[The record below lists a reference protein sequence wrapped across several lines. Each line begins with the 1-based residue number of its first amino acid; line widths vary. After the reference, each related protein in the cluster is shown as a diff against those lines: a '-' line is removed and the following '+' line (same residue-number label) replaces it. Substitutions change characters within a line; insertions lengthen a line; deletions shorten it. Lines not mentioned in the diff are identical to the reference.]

1 MSRTS
6 IYHALGLHMHQPP
19 GNLRLMIEANP
30 WEAEQIIRCYER
42 PARYALQYK
51 DVARLHVGFS
61 GVLLEQLMDPGIID
75 RYRHILDIPEALAR
89 YAEADNIE
97 LIGMGYYH
105 PIFPLIPRA
114 DWAEQL
120 ERGRW
125 IMERAFGR
133 APRGFW
139 PPEMAFSMEMIPA
152 LVEAGYEYV
161 VVDGVHV
168 RPEDGISD
176 VFRPYSACHEGVCI
190 TVIPRDRD
198 VSNAQESGLDP
209 NWFQNEVRWRVG
221 GSPRPDEPRLVTT
234 WSDGENGGWF
244 RQTHEGSG
252 FFGHFFAPY
261 MEHFRGGEYP
271 ITPVSISD
279 HVRRHP
285 PVAYAQVQTG
295 AWNIGANSG
304 ADLSQWAGSETQRGA
319 VQVVDELSRRYW
331 GLRRRIEG
339 RAALPAGAGERLAEA
354 RRLVLEA
361 ETSCFLFWGDAWLPH
376 LYERTAPASSALD
389 EIDAALAEAPAPVS
403 PAPVSDATSPG
414 AESPRAPASPAPAS
428 VTPQPAA
435 PGPVTPQLG
444 TTESVTP
451 ESVPQE
457 SGTETPP
464 VEDTAAGPG
473 VSPPAS
479 AVGGSPKP
487 GTAPSERVGAPT
499 ARPSGGPTPPG
510 KPSSS
515 RGSGDKRNGDP
526 RSGGGAATGR
536 PRGRRGPG

>member
-19 GNLRLMIEANP
+19 GNLRLLIDANP
-30 WEAEQIIRCYER
+30 WEAEQIVRCYER
-42 PARYALQYK
+42 PARYALEYK
-51 DVARLHVGFS
+51 DVAHLHVGFS
-61 GVLLEQLMDPGIID
+61 GVLLEQLMDPEIID

-89 YAEADNIE
+89 YAEADDIE

-114 DWAEQL
+114 DWPEQL

-168 RPEDGISD
+168 RPQDGISD

-221 GSPRPDEPRLVTT
+221 GSPRPEESRLVTT

-271 ITPVSISD
+271 ITPVSISSYL
-279 HVRRHP
+279 RQHP
-285 PVAYAQVQTG
+285 PAAHAQVQTG
-295 AWNIGANSG
+295 AWNIGGNSG
-304 ADLSQWAGSETQRGA
+304 ADLSQWAGSESQRAA
-319 VQVVDELSRRYW
+319 VQVVERLSRRYW
-331 GLRRRIEG
+331 GLRHRIEG
-339 RAALPAGAGERLAEA
+339 RGAIPTGAGERLAES
-354 RRLVLEA
+354 RRLILEA
-361 ETSCFLFWGDAWLPH
+361 ETSCYLFWGDAWLPH
-376 LYERTAPASSALD
+376 LYERTEPADRALDAVDSAIAEGDAPEAAAPASTEASEPAP
-389 EIDAALAEAPAPVS
+389 EGQATVAAADEAPA
-403 PAPVSDATSPG
+403 SDKTPEA
-414 AESPRAPASPAPAS
+414 RAPRS
-428 VTPQPAA
+428 VQPDRAE
-435 PGPVTPQLG
+435 PGPKPELAPQLA
-444 TTESVTP
+444 P
-451 ESVPQE
+451 ESTRSAGRAGGQAGRSSGERAEPE
-457 SGTETPP
+457 SSRESTPTET
-464 VEDTAAGPG
+464 EDG
-473 VSPPAS
+473 
-479 AVGGSPKP
+479 
-487 GTAPSERVGAPT
+487 
-499 ARPSGGPTPPG
+499 
-510 KPSSS
+510 
-515 RGSGDKRNGDP
+515 
-526 RSGGGAATGR
+526 RSGGAPGSGR
-536 PRGRRGPG
+536 ARGRRGPR